1 MIDASNGN
9 GLSAINPPHEAPV
22 QDAEATAAPS
32 ATVCDPRA
40 QTAYET
46 AESQSVAPVSSK
58 KIEANR
64 RNAQLSTG
72 PRSEAGKAVSRLNA
86 TKHGL
91 LSREVVITR
100 GDYQE
105 DPEEYA
111 RLLDELTEQFQPDGI
126 AEALEV
132 QKIALAYWRK
142 VRAVRYE
149 HGAIRTRTGTM
160 RDREER
166 KREEVLKKTL
176 LNICP
181 RLERTA
187 GGFKYLIESLENIK
201 QQVLDGR
208 VPRESIDW
216 L

>member
-1 MIDASNGN
+1 MSDASNGN
-9 GLSAINPPHEAPV
+9 GLSAINPPHEASV

-32 ATVCDPRA
+32 ATVCDPRT

-46 AESQSVAPVSSK
+46 AESQSGASVSSK

-72 PRSEAGKAVSRLNA
+72 PRSETGKAVSRLNA

-91 LSREVVITR
+91 LSREVTR

-105 DPEEYA
+105 DGEEYA
-111 RLLDELTEQFQPDGI
+111 RLLDELTEQFQPEGI

-142 VRAVRYE
+142 ARAVRCE
-149 HGAIRTRTGTM
+149 HGAIRARTGDM
-160 RDREER
+160 RVREER
-166 KREEVLKKTL
+166 
-176 LNICP
+176 
-181 RLERTA
+181 
-187 GGFKYLIESLENIK
+187 
-201 QQVLDGR
+201 
-208 VPRESIDW
+208 
-216 L
+216 